1 MESLRG
7 KKFSQIATIIMAAS
21 ILSVVPYAI
30 SLGLDF
36 TAEFTGLAICQGKIC
51 VQQPFNVEIYAE
63 IIPDDL
69 TRLAWSSP
77 FVFYGDGDAET
88 MINPGQ
94 IEVNPDFDSPWPP
107 PPYSL
112 AYESWDGDLT
122 NSSGG
127 LTGDLFNFTFT
138 IQISYLISDTGMLWI
153 VSAHFDGIVGDSS
166 SVGDFCIGQG
176 DFVNSTYDWLFDS
189 PVPTFDP
196 VCLPIGW
203 YGICGDANHDRTVNI
218 FDITAIIE
226 YLYLDGP
233 APDPLESADV
243 NGDMVINIFD
253 ITYLVSFLYLDG
265 PEPTCP

>member
-1 MESLRG
+1 MG
-7 KKFSQIATIIMAAS
+7 VFKKSVSKFVLLIFAFLFLMIFHG
-21 ILSVVPYAI
+21 LSY
-30 SLGLDF
+30 GLDF
-36 TAEFTGLAICQGKIC
+36 TADFTGLAVCQGKIC

-69 TRLAWSSP
+69 TRFAWSSP
-77 FVFYGDGDAET
+77 FVFYGSGDAET
-88 MINPGQ
+88 LINPGQ
-94 IEVNPDFDSPWPP
+94 VEVNPDFDSPFPP

-122 NSSGG
+122 NNNYG
-127 LTGDLFNFTFT
+127 LTGDLFNFTLGM
-138 IQISYLISDTGMLWI
+138 QLSYIISDTGMIWI
-153 VSAHFDGIVGDSS
+153 VSVHFDGIVGDSS

-176 DFVNSTYDWLFDS
+176 DFINDTYDWLFES

-203 YGICGDANHDRTVNI
+203 NGICGDANHDGTVNI

-243 NGDMVINIFD
+243 NNDGTINIFD
-253 ITYLVSFLYLDG
+253 ITDLVSFLYLEG
-265 PEPTCP
+265 PELNCP